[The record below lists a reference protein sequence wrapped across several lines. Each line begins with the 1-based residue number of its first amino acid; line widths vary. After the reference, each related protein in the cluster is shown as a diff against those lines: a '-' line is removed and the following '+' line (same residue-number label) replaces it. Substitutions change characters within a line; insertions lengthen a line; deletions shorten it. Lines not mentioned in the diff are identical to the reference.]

1 MSQSFSNAPLDAARF
16 IQERVRIVEN
26 WPQPGVQF
34 RDITPVLQDR
44 RALRTLIDLFV
55 QRYID
60 AKPDAIAGL
69 DARGF
74 IIGPILAYELSLGF
88 VPIRKKGKL
97 PYKTISQ
104 SYDLEYGSAT
114 VEIHEDACKPGDRI
128 VIVDDLV
135 ATGGT
140 MMAGKILLERLGA
153 NVVEA
158 AAIID
163 LLDLGGSKLLREAG
177 VPLYTVCEF
186 AGH

>member
-1 MSQSFSNAPLDAARF
+1 MSSLPTTAPSDAAQF
-16 IQERVRIVEN
+16 IKNRVRTIDG

-34 RDITPVLQDR
+34 RDITPVLADR

-60 AKPDAIAGL
+60 AKLDTIAGL

-74 IIGPILAYELSLGF
+74 IIGPILAYELSIGF

-97 PYKTISQ
+97 PYKTLSQ
-104 SYDLEYGSAT
+104 SYELEYASAT
-114 VEIHEDACKPGDRI
+114 VEIHEDACQPGERV
-128 VIVDDLV
+128 VIVDDLI

-140 MMAGKILLERLGA
+140 MMAGTQLLRRLGA
-153 NVVEA
+153 VVVEG

-163 LLDLGGSKLLREAG
+163 LPDLGGSKLLRNSG
-177 VPLYTVCEF
+177 LPLFTVCEF
-186 AGH
+186 ADR